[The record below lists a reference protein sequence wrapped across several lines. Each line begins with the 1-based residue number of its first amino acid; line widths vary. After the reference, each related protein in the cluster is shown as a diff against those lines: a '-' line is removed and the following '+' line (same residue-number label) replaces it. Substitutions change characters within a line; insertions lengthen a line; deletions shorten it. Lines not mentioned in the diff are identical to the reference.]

1 MANANLVQ
9 RTFTKVI
16 YLGDATSL
24 NFSCVDSSG
33 NSIKCNYIAAQI
45 SPSAA
50 NSPVGNV
57 IFSPLVG
64 SINQASSIGVTNL
77 SSTAST
83 SGAVGFSISNKN
95 ATIAS
100 PIYEYICLGNENFSV
115 IQLLTMGCNNGAV
128 ITLTYGVVQELPTL
142 RASDRYL
149 YNKGL

>member
-33 NSIKCNYIAAQI
+33 NPIKCNYIAAQV
-45 SPSAA
+45 SPSGV
-50 NSPVGNV
+50 STFGTV

-64 SINQASSIGVTNL
+64 SISQASSIGSTNL

-83 SGAVGFSISNKN
+83 SGAVGFCISNKN
-95 ATIAS
+95 QTIAS
-100 PIYEYICLGNENFSV
+100 PIYEYICLPNESFSG
-115 IQLLTMGCNNGAV
+115 IQLLTMGCASGA
-128 ITLTYGVVQELPTL
+128 IISLTYGVVQEFNQAKAKDKYSYDLG
-142 RASDRYL
+142 R
-149 YNKGL
+149 